1 MNLLNIR
8 NYAIIALA
16 FALLLQSWR
25 LNSSQQQL
33 ATLQN
38 AINHAQT
45 VYKQQTDKLRLR
57 EQEAAKRAKQSQKRM
72 DEIMNDVVTGGCQGA
87 IDYLIQKS
95 TSVR

>member
-1 MNLLNIR
+1 MNLINIK

-72 DEIMNDVVTGGCQGA
+72 DEIMNQKVPKDCEKA
-87 IDYLIQKS
+87 IAWMINP
-95 TSVR
+95 V